1 MSTVVVFAPV
11 MAAAWPVIAA
21 AVTAAARTGGYTLS
35 LRREGR
41 NRAAGATRSLT
52 EVEVEAGDILEQ
64 TTADGQMIALE
75 RDGVRAEFRRDGR
88 GKLKLCLNG
97 SGHSRHELHRIGE
110 ELLGV
115 VTQQYAYHRI
125 VTEMKHRNMVIVD
138 EDIAA
143 DRTVRIR
150 VRSL

>member
-11 MAAAWPVIAA
+11 MAAAWPVITA
-21 AVTAAARTGGYTLS
+21 AVTAAARTGGFTLS
-35 LRREGR
+35 LRHKGR
-41 NRAAGATRSLT
+41 DSVAGATRSLT

-64 TTADGQMIALE
+64 TAADGQVIVLE

-88 GKLKLCLNG
+88 GKLKVCVQG
-97 SGHSRHELHRIGE
+97 RGPSKAELRRLGE
-110 ELLGV
+110 ELIGV

-125 VTEMKHRNMVIVD
+125 VTEMKNRNMVIVD
-138 EDIAA
+138 EEIAA